1 LASYSLSLLR
11 GQTEFSIA
19 EGVSAPGA
27 GDIELRIDLAAFA
40 NASGGPAN
48 SEIQQKLSE
57 FANWISGRSNKI
69 F

>member
-1 LASYSLSLLR
+1 MASYSLSLSR
-11 GQTEFSIA
+11 GQTEFSIV
-19 EGVSAPGA
+19 EGTAAPGA
-27 GDIELRIDLAAFA
+27 GDIELRINLVPFA

-57 FANWISGRSNKI
+57 FANWISGKSNKI

>member
-1 LASYSLSLLR
+1 V
-11 GQTEFSIA
+11 
-19 EGVSAPGA
+19 EGTAAPGA
-27 GDIELRIDLAAFA
+27 GDIELRVNLSNFA
-40 NASGGPAN
+40 NASGGPVN